1 MTLFLLGLVFTI
13 PLAILANML
22 TPRAQTLWATYSS
35 SQRDK
40 QIAKLN
46 EEKAMMKRFSE
57 DASALTAF
65 IAARLAFLM
74 LFFSAVV
81 IIMILAATVVQ
92 YQSINGTARV
102 VILGLA
108 FIMFTYAS
116 IRGMRYR
123 TVFDNISS
131 YKEYEAKID
140 KQIEDLQKIGRT
152 TSPNT

>member
-1 MTLFLLGLVFTI
+1 
-13 PLAILANML
+13 ML
-22 TPRAQTLWATYSS
+22 TPRAQKLWATYSS
-35 SQRDK
+35 SQREK

-57 DASALTAF
+57 DSNALTAF

-74 LFFSAVV
+74 LFFSTVV
-81 IIMILAATVVQ
+81 IIMILAATVIQ
-92 YQSINGTARV
+92 YQSINGAARV

-108 FIMFTYAS
+108 LIMFTYANF
-116 IRGMRYR
+116 RGMRYR

-131 YKEYEAKID
+131 YKEYEVKID
-140 KQIEDLQKIGRT
+140 KHIEDLRKVDRT